1 MFLSYGER
9 RINVICILYVVERI
23 PIQYLYSI
31 SLSVS
36 GPIDSTFLSGKDLE
50 VSQAQAE
57 AEAEAQSTNWLK
69 FQLVHSDRV
78 RDIELPNYVLL
89 IRGIL

>member
-57 AEAEAQSTNWLK
+57 AAAKSDFYELAEVSTRT
-69 FQLVHSDRV
+69 FGSRA
-78 RDIELPNYVLL
+78 RY
-89 IRGIL
+89 